1 MEPDFDTRVDTTGG
15 AIVIYVTGTIDI
27 ANCESLRDAIEP
39 HLGPNQTIVLD
50 LSGVRLIASAGLAVL
65 VRARGQLTA
74 DGGSLV
80 LRNPSEVARRVL
92 SAAGTEDLLAHDA
105 GAGAGD
111 RTDG

>member
-1 MEPDFDTRVDTTGG
+1 MEPEFLTRVETTGG

-50 LSGVRLIASAGLAVL
+50 LSGVQLMASAGLAIL
-65 VRARGQLTA
+65 VQARGQLTG

-92 SAAGTEDLLAHDA
+92 TAAGTEYLLAHEV
-105 GAGAGD
+105 GD
-111 RTDG
+111 ERADT